1 MENRKPTRGER
12 NNNPL
17 NIKISR
23 SKWVGKIK
31 EGKKDPVFEE
41 FDTLV
46 NGLRAALKL
55 IRNYIKSGHNT
66 APKIIRRW
74 CPDETQD
81 AYVNYVLTVL
91 RKEVPNFED
100 NEPIRWYDHELIFWL
115 VRAMAWQESAMLIE
129 PPLFYEAWQ
138 LLDAANKWNREQK
151 KTEEANNLVQ
161 KEQEIA
167 K

>member
-17 NIKISR
+17 NIKISK

-55 IRNYIKSGHNT
+55 IRNYIKSGYNT
-66 APKIIRRW
+66 AEKIVRRW

-81 AYVNYVLTVL
+81 TYVNNVLTVL
-91 RKEVPNFED
+91 RKEVANFED
-100 NEPIRWYDHELIFWL
+100 NEPIRWYDHELIYWL

-138 LLDAANKWNREQK
+138 LLDSANKWNREQK

-161 KEQEIA
+161 KEQDLVQ
-167 K
+167 